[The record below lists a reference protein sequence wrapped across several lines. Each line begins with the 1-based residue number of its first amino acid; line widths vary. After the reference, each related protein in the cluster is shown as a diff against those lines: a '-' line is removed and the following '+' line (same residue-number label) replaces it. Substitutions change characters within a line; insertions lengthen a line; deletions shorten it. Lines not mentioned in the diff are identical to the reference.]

1 MLVSTIE
8 ELARYIIYCIIL
20 LCGWMVVSSLILPSV
35 RKGRTYGRYKGAQK
49 EDDSRKKRKNR
60 FMRHIERTIRVAM
73 NTRSEQ
79 AIYTFF
85 LISGLLTFFSLLFCI
100 RSSQTVLTSIITCT
114 AAGGTPYL
122 LLYMKLRAIN
132 VNSSYEADIL
142 VTELISQ
149 YKMNYLNM
157 VEAIDQTIIRLKRDL
172 YTRKALFRLS
182 LDVKECRNREELEVI
197 VKEFAFSIGTE
208 WAILLSNNIY
218 QAIAYRDDVRE
229 GLEDILNE
237 LIALKAVNETN
248 KQNNSETFLIIK
260 YVAPL
265 AYLLSIYGLIHYLGF
280 STSKFIDYQFKNPQG
295 LQYFVYTMVCIVAN
309 FIIYYFIRK
318 PKNDF

>member
-1 MLVSTIE
+1 M
-8 ELARYIIYCIIL
+8 
-20 LCGWMVVSSLILPSV
+20 
-35 RKGRTYGRYKGAQK
+35 
-49 EDDSRKKRKNR
+49 
-60 FMRHIERTIRVAM
+60 
-73 NTRSEQ
+73 
-79 AIYTFF
+79 
-85 LISGLLTFFSLLFCI
+85 
-100 RSSQTVLTSIITCT
+100 LTSIITCT

-260 YVAPL
+260 YVAP
-265 AYLLSIYGLIHYLGF
+265 
-280 STSKFIDYQFKNPQG
+280 
-295 LQYFVYTMVCIVAN
+295 
-309 FIIYYFIRK
+309 
-318 PKNDF
+318 